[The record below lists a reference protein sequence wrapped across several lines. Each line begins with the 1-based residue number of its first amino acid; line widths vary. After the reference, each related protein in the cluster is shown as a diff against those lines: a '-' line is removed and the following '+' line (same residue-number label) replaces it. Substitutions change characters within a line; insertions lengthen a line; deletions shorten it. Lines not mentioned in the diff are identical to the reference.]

1 MWQQVYDPLHSSA
14 LSALVAAVPIIFF
27 LLGLTVLKLSG
38 IKSAVI
44 SLALALVIGCAV
56 FGLPVTAGAGSIL
69 YGFLSGLW
77 PIGWI
82 VLMAVWLYRISVR
95 SGGFEIVRSSI
106 SAISTDQRI
115 QMLLIA
121 FCFGGFLEGAAGFGI
136 PIAICAALLV
146 SLGFNPLKAAMFALI
161 ANVSSGAYGAI
172 GIPVTTAATR
182 GGVDLHGLSTELVL
196 VIQIIAALI
205 PVLLVAIQDGLR
217 GIREVGLVALIVGLV
232 YSGGQSVLLAGLG
245 NPELV
250 DVIPPLLALVALAL
264 IMQKWQPKHIFREPT
279 APTLEEVQAE
289 QKNKKSTSAGE
300 VIKAW
305 SPFIYLSVVILLWS
319 TAFKPLFAAKGAL
332 GFSNLSFNIP
342 GLHQSIQ
349 QVAPIVPA
357 PKAFDVTF
365 TWNIIGASGT
375 AILVAAIIT
384 ILTSSISW
392 GEAIEELG
400 ATWKQLQTPIIMIC
414 LVMSV
419 ANVMNYA
426 GMITSIAL
434 AVAAVGA
441 IFPLLSPIIGWIGVF
456 VTGSVVNNNILFAGL
471 QATTAQQIGVSQT
484 LLVASNTAGG
494 VMAKIVSPQSIAI
507 AAAAVNS
514 SGEESKITSMAIKYS
529 AALLVVTC
537 VWVYVLLWLIPS
549 AFWFGCPWRNPR
561 IGVRPPFPLWGWGLA
576 RVLEDYCLYTGG
588 GVGVFSDERGHIC

>member
-1 MWQQVYDPLHSSA
+1 MWQQVYDPLNSSA

-44 SLALALVIGCAV
+44 SLALALVIGCAI
-56 FGLPVTAGAGSIL
+56 FGMPVTAGAGSIL
-69 YGFLSGLW
+69 YGFLSGMW

-106 SAISTDQRI
+106 SSISTDQRI

-250 DVIPPLLALVALAL
+250 DIIPPLLALIALAL
-264 IMQKWQPKHIFREPT
+264 IMQKWQPKNIFREPT

-319 TAFKPLFAAKGAL
+319 TAMKPLFAAKGAL

-537 VWVYVLLWLIPS
+537 VWVYVLSLVMPS
-549 AFWFGCPWRNPR
+549 
-561 IGVRPPFPLWGWGLA
+561 
-576 RVLEDYCLYTGG
+576 
-588 GVGVFSDERGHIC
+588 

>member
-1 MWQQVYDPLHSSA
+1 MSPGDSLANAQCTGKTPRKHTAHTVTRDTGKALWHTTIPPLVGWKGTQYIMWQQVYDPLNSSA

-44 SLALALVIGCAV
+44 SLVIALVIGCAI
-56 FGLPVTAGAGSIL
+56 FGMPVTAGAGSIL
-69 YGFLSGLW
+69 YGFLSGMW

-106 SAISTDQRI
+106 SSISTDQRI

-172 GIPVTTAATR
+172 GIPVTTAAIR
-182 GGVDLHGLSTELVL
+182 GGVDLHALSIEMVL
-196 VIQIIAALI
+196 VIQIMAALI
-205 PVLLVAIQDGLR
+205 PVLLVAIQDGIR
-217 GIREVGLVALIVGLV
+217 GIREVGLVALMVGLI
-232 YSGGQSVLLAGLG
+232 YSGGQSVLLAALG

-250 DVIPPLLALVALAL
+250 DIIPPLLALVALAL
-264 IMQKWQPKHIFREPT
+264 VMQKWQPKHIFREPT
-279 APTLEEVQAE
+279 APSLEEVQAQQSVKHTGSE
-289 QKNKKSTSAGE
+289 
-300 VIKAW
+300 ILKAW
-305 SPFIYLSVVILLWS
+305 SPFVYLSVVILLWS
-319 TAFKPLFAAKGAL
+319 TALKPVFAAKGAL
-332 GFSNLSFNIP
+332 GFTNITFSLP
-342 GLHQSIQ
+342 WLHQSISQ
-349 QVAPIVPA
+349 AAPIVA
-357 PKAFDVTF
+357 TPKPIDVNY
-365 TWNIIGASGT
+365 TWNIVGASGT
-375 AILVAAIIT
+375 AILVATIIT

-400 ATWKQLQTPIIMIC
+400 GTWKQLQTPILMIC

-514 SGEESKITSMAIKYS
+514 AGEESKITSMAIKYS
-529 AALLVVTC
+529 AALLAVTC
-537 VWVYVLLWLIPS
+537 VWVYVLSL
-549 AFWFGCPWRNPR
+549 
-561 IGVRPPFPLWGWGLA
+561 VGL
-576 RVLEDYCLYTGG
+576 
-588 GVGVFSDERGHIC
+588 

>member
-1 MWQQVYDPLHSSA
+1 MSPGDSLANAQCTGKTPRKHTAHTVTRDTGKALRHTTIPPLVGWKGTQYIMWQQVYDPLNSSA

-44 SLALALVIGCAV
+44 SLAIALVIGCGV
-56 FGLPVTAGAGSIL
+56 FGMPVTAGAGSIL
-69 YGFLSGLW
+69 YGFLSGMW

-106 SAISTDQRI
+106 SSISTDQRI

-172 GIPVTTAATR
+172 GIPVTTAAIR
-182 GGVDLHGLSTELVL
+182 GGVDLHALSIEMVL
-196 VIQIIAALI
+196 VIQIMAALI
-205 PVLLVAIQDGLR
+205 PVLLVAIQDGIR
-217 GIREVGLVALIVGLV
+217 GIREVGLVALMVGLI
-232 YSGGQSVLLAGLG
+232 YSGGQSVLLAALG

-250 DVIPPLLALVALAL
+250 DIIPPLLALVALAL
-264 IMQKWQPKHIFREPT
+264 VMQKWQPKHIFREPT
-279 APTLEEVQAE
+279 APSLEEVQAQQSVKHTGSE
-289 QKNKKSTSAGE
+289 
-300 VIKAW
+300 ILKAW
-305 SPFIYLSVVILLWS
+305 SPFVYLSVVILLWS
-319 TAFKPLFAAKGAL
+319 TAMKPLFAKGGLLA
-332 GFSNLSFNIP
+332 FSNITFP
-342 GLHQSIQ
+342 VPWLHQTIQ
-349 QVAPIVPA
+349 QTAPIVA
-357 PKAFDVTF
+357 TPKAIDVTY

-456 VTGSVVNNNILFAGL
+456 VTGSVVNSNILFAGL
-471 QATTAQQIGVSQT
+471 QATTAHQIGVSQT
-484 LLVASNTAGG
+484 LLIASNTAGG

-514 SGEESKITSMAIKYS
+514 AGEESKITSMAIKYS
-529 AALLVVTC
+529 AILLAITC
-537 VWVYVLLWLIPS
+537 VWSYVLSLVVS
-549 AFWFGCPWRNPR
+549 
-561 IGVRPPFPLWGWGLA
+561 
-576 RVLEDYCLYTGG
+576 
-588 GVGVFSDERGHIC
+588 

>member
-537 VWVYVLLWLIPS
+537 VWVYVLSLVMPS
-549 AFWFGCPWRNPR
+549 
-561 IGVRPPFPLWGWGLA
+561 
-576 RVLEDYCLYTGG
+576 
-588 GVGVFSDERGHIC
+588 